1 MCSCCRTIKKDLKL
15 PEYIYEFIKCAKVMN
30 RDYNASINLANYKH
44 NLLIEDYAYR
54 QTMTKPNVSL

>member
-30 RDYNASINLANYKH
+30 RDYNASINLVDYK
-44 NLLIEDYAYR
+44 L
-54 QTMTKPNVSL
+54 V